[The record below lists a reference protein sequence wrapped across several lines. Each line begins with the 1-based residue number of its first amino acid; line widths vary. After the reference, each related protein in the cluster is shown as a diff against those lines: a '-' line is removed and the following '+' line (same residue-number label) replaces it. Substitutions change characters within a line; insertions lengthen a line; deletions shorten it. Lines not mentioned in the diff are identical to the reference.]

1 MADDASWTAPQKKT
15 IGDVAV
21 DGLLAGMAAGLAMVG
36 VLLAAGLLNG
46 ISVTETL
53 GRFDPGSDASPVVGA
68 LLHLAVAGLYGVVFA
83 VISRLAGPRFGG
95 SRYGWLLGRLT
106 GCWSGWWPNSCCCH
120 VWVLPWPIFLRRSS
134 FPPIS
139 SMVSY
144 WATCWGVTNRPRQ
157 R

>member
-95 SRYGWLLGRLT
+95 SRYGWLLGAAYGLL
-106 GCWSGWWPNSCCCH
+106 
-120 VWVLPWPIFLRRSS
+120 VWVVAQFVLLPRLGITLAD
-134 FPPIS
+134 IS
-139 SMVSY
+139 PAQFIPAHLIYGIVLGY
-144 WATCWGVTNRPRQ
+144 LLGRHQPA
-157 R
+157 